1 MPGEIDERAI
11 FVRGPVV
18 VFRWRNEPG
27 WPVEYVSP
35 NATEVFG
42 HSPAAFSSGEVPY
55 ASLIHPDDA
64 DRVANEVAR
73 ASEGDAA
80 SFVHEPYRVRHA
92 DGRTLWLYD
101 FTHVLRDDRGAVTHY
116 LGYVIDITPRV
127 EAVEQ
132 ARELERRLLHTQKL
146 ESLGLLAGGVA
157 HDFNNLLTAMLGQ
170 ASLARRCL
178 GDSQSPAAD
187 AVEQIEH
194 LARRAADLT
203 RQLLAYSG
211 RGSFVIEPVDLG
223 EVVREIVDMLGV
235 AVPRN
240 ATLRL
245 ELADRL
251 PTIDADRTQMH
262 QIAMNL
268 LGNAGEALGGA
279 PGRVTLRTFVEDC
292 SEERL
297 RDVYG
302 RTDRAP
308 GAYVVLEVEDTG
320 CGMQED
326 VRARLFEPFFTTKGA
341 GRGLGMSAV
350 DGIVRGHT
358 GLLHVASEPG
368 KGTTFKVLFP
378 ARDAPEEPTVLASE
392 PVVAQSTGAVLVVDD
407 DAGIRATLRL
417 LLEHLGYE
425 VHSASGGAEALALL
439 DVHRADL
446 VAVLLDLTMPG
457 LSGRDTLSAM
467 VARAPDLPIV
477 LMSGFSEMDFANAPG
492 AAAFLQK
499 PYGVDELERALRA
512 AIASKASAPVG

>member
-1 MPGEIDERAI
+1 MSEEIDERAI

-42 HSPAAFSSGEVPY
+42 HSPAAFSSGAVPY

-64 DRVANEVAR
+64 ERVGREVGE
-73 ASEGDAA
+73 ASASDAG
-80 SFVHEPYRVRHA
+80 SFVHQPYRVRHA
-92 DGRTLWLYD
+92 DGRTIWLYD
-101 FTHVLRDDRGAVTHY
+101 FTHVLRDESGAVTHY
-116 LGYVIDITPRV
+116 LGYVIDITPRI
-127 EAVEQ
+127 EAEEQ
-132 ARELERRLLHTQKL
+132 ARELERRLLHAQKL

-157 HDFNNLLTAMLGQ
+157 HDFNNLLTGMLGQ
-170 ASLARRCL
+170 ASLARRRL
-178 GDSQSPAAD
+178 SGSPSPAAE

-223 EVVREIVDMLGV
+223 DVVREIVDMLGV

-245 ELADRL
+245 DLAAGL

-279 PGRVTLRTFVEDC
+279 PGRVTLRTFVEEC
-292 SEERL
+292 TEERL
-297 RDVYG
+297 RDVYA

-326 VRARLFEPFFTTKGA
+326 VRARLFDPFFTTKGA

-350 DGIVRGHT
+350 DGIVRGHA

-368 KGTTFKVLFP
+368 RGTTFRVLFP
-378 ARDAPEEPTVLASE
+378 ASGAPAAS
-392 PVVAQSTGAVLVVDD
+392 PVVAPEPPAAHPTGGVLVVDD
-407 DAGIRATLRL
+407 DSGIRVTLRL
-417 LLEHLGYE
+417 LLKHLGYE
-425 VHSASGGAEALALL
+425 VHAASGGAEALAML
-439 DVHRADL
+439 DVHGPNL

-457 LSGRDTLSAM
+457 LSGHDTLSAM
-467 VARAPDLPIV
+467 LARAPDLPIV
-477 LMSGFSEMDFANAPG
+477 LMSGFSEADFASAPG
-492 AAAFLQK
+492 AAGFLQK
-499 PYGVDELERALRA
+499 PYGVDELERALTTGIA
-512 AIASKASAPVG
+512 AKAAAARG